1 MGRHFEVRAASMA
14 KTAAVKAKLYSRY
27 GKEILMAAKSGVPDP
42 DMNASLKKVI
52 ERAKANQVPADV
64 IKRAIEKAKGGTNE
78 NYSAATYEGFGAG
91 GQATIIIDC
100 LTDNANRT
108 IADLRG
114 CFNKSHAKIGVSG
127 CVSFNYEHVGLISIK
142 YDDEEAMMDAL
153 IMAEV
158 DLKDIEVEEG
168 QMTITVEP
176 TELNKAKDAIE
187 ELIPEVSFDILEDTM
202 LPNEY
207 VELEGEDLMRFQ
219 RLGITRSQHFHIAF
233 KDHFA
238 VNFELRHYAVNGFV
252 QLGCVSGVI
261 PVKIG
266 LLIMGCQQLRF
277 GIDAAPVI
285 RERQIDGRFQVNTGC
300 FRHVVSGVN
309 KVHCLAVNACIKRTN
324 IILVVVNV

>member
-176 TELNKAKDAIE
+176 T
-187 ELIPEVSFDILEDTM
+187 
-202 LPNEY
+202 
-207 VELEGEDLMRFQ
+207 
-219 RLGITRSQHFHIAF
+219 
-233 KDHFA
+233 
-238 VNFELRHYAVNGFV
+238 
-252 QLGCVSGVI
+252 
-261 PVKIG
+261 
-266 LLIMGCQQLRF
+266 
-277 GIDAAPVI
+277 
-285 RERQIDGRFQVNTGC
+285 
-300 FRHVVSGVN
+300 
-309 KVHCLAVNACIKRTN
+309 
-324 IILVVVNV
+324 

>member
-114 CFNKSHAKIGVSG
+114 CFNKSHAKIGVRG

-207 VELEGEDLMRFQ
+207 VELEGEDLMLFQ
-219 RLGITRSQHFHIAF
+219 RLVTLLNEV
-233 KDHFA
+233 DD
-238 VNFELRHYAVNGFV
+238 V
-252 QLGCVSGVI
+252 Q
-261 PVKIG
+261 
-266 LLIMGCQQLRF
+266 
-277 GIDAAPVI
+277 
-285 RERQIDGRFQVNTGC
+285 QVY
-300 FRHVVSGVN
+300 H
-309 KVHCLAVNACIKRTN
+309 
-324 IILVVVNV
+324 NVRNLNDSVE